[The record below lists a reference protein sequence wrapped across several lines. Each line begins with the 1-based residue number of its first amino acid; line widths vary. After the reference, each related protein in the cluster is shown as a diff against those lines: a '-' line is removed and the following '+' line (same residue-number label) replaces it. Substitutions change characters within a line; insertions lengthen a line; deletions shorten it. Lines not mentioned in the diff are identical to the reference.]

1 MLQAK
6 VQKNNKIKKSDLFEE
21 TQSELGELLQAE
33 INKKNENNKML
44 VNTEKEKHQKME
56 KIIDQLMLPNA
67 NVKSIMTSR
76 VKVQVEK
83 QKNF

>member
-1 MLQAK
+1 MLA
-6 VQKNNKIKKSDLFEE
+6 
-21 TQSELGELLQAE
+21 
-33 INKKNENNKML
+33 
-44 VNTEKEKHQKME
+44 NTEKEKRQEME
-56 KIIDQLMLPNA
+56 KIIDHVMLPNA